1 MSQFEFL
8 DTLIAT
14 IASREGADPKE
25 SHVAKM
31 LKRNTARIAKKATH
45 RILEN
50 FAIAAAQR
58 DHEAMVAESADLL
71 FHLMILWH
79 KERIAPAEI
88 AAEFKRREGVSGIA
102 EKASRIEE

>member
-31 LKRNTARIAKKATH
+31 LKRNTARIAKKVG
-45 RILEN
+45 EEGVEV
-50 FAIAAAQR
+50 AIAAAQR